1 MIRNKKFTAAFILT
15 LLFSIVV
22 IGQVGAAGFEHAPV
36 FLVDGEEYYM
46 AGAPD
51 GPNGAVD
58 VPGHTWVQTGPN
70 QVAGKH
76 YNTGPFGAPQ
86 WWSSDAPDGSL
97 LFVVHGIFDTWSPEK
112 AEEYASKG
120 YVHRHELISVADG
133 TPHPTTVVWLK
144 HTARAFFSF
153 DGGPRPDLG
162 YDASPGVSFDFMPN
176 WSMPYDGGH
185 H

>member
-1 MIRNKKFTAAFILT
+1 MFRNKKNIAVIVLT
-15 LLFSIVV
+15 LLFSILF
-22 IGQVGAAGFEHAPV
+22 IGQVGAQGFEHAPI

-51 GPNGAVD
+51 GPGDAVD

-70 QVAGKH
+70 QVQGKH

-97 LFVVHGIFDTWSPEK
+97 LFVVHGIIDTWTPEK
-112 AEEYASKG
+112 AEMYASMG

-133 TPHPTTVVWLK
+133 TPHPTKVVWLK

-153 DGGPRPDLG
+153 DGGPMPALG
-162 YDASPGVSFDFMPN
+162 FEASPGVAYEFMPN
-176 WSMPYDGGH
+176 WFVPYDGSH